1 MDQNIDWVT
10 DESDYESDDD
20 VATLPPENPSFLWQ
34 VIKRSAERDFDG
46 NVLNAYI
53 SFVIMCRNIKKDVDH
68 QHIMGTVRRYQEG
81 ADAMGFKE
89 ALLKAVNK
97 RKHLIHQ
104 KIEELDESEEELDE
118 SEEEMDE
125 SENDVE

>member
-1 MDQNIDWVT
+1 MDKNIDWVS

-104 KIEELDESEEELDE
+104 KIEELDESEDE

-125 SENDVE
+125 SEDVE

>member
-1 MDQNIDWVT
+1 MGENIDWVS

-53 SFVIMCRNIKKDVDH
+53 SFVIMCRNVKKDVDH

-81 ADAMGFKE
+81 SDAMGFKE

-97 RKHLIHQ
+97 RKHLIYQ
-104 KIEELDESEEELDE
+104 KIEELDESEDR
-118 SEEEMDE
+118 SEDEMDE
-125 SENDVE
+125 SEDDE

>member
-1 MDQNIDWVT
+1 MGENIDWVS

-53 SFVIMCRNIKKDVDH
+53 SFVIMCRNIKRDVDH

-97 RKHLIHQ
+97 RKHLIYQ
-104 KIEELDESEEELDE
+104 KIEELDESEDG
-118 SEEEMDE
+118 SEDAMDE
-125 SENDVE
+125 SEDDE

>member
-1 MDQNIDWVT
+1 MGENIDWVS

-53 SFVIMCRNIKKDVDH
+53 SFVIMCRNIKRDVDH

-81 ADAMGFKE
+81 SDAMGFKE

-97 RKHLIHQ
+97 RKHLIYQ
-104 KIEELDESEEELDE
+104 KIEELDESEDR
-118 SEEEMDE
+118 SEDEMDE
-125 SENDVE
+125 SEDDE

>member
-1 MDQNIDWVT
+1 MGENIDWVS

-53 SFVIMCRNIKKDVDH
+53 SFVIMCRNIKRDVDH

-81 ADAMGFKE
+81 SDAMGFKE

-97 RKHLIHQ
+97 RKHLIYQ
-104 KIEELDESEEELDE
+104 KIEELDESEDG
-118 SEEEMDE
+118 SEDEMDE
-125 SENDVE
+125 SEDDE

>member
-1 MDQNIDWVT
+1 MGENIDWVS

-53 SFVIMCRNIKKDVDH
+53 SFVIMCRNIKRDLDH

-81 ADAMGFKE
+81 SDAMGFKE

-97 RKHLIHQ
+97 RKHLIYQ
-104 KIEELDESEEELDE
+104 KIEELDESEDG
-118 SEEEMDE
+118 SEDEMDE
-125 SENDVE
+125 SEDVE

>member
-1 MDQNIDWVT
+1 MDKNIDWVS

-34 VIKRSAERDFDG
+34 VMKRSAERDFDG

-118 SEEEMDE
+118 NEEEMDE
-125 SENDVE
+125 SEDDE

>member
-1 MDQNIDWVT
+1 MGENIDWVS
-10 DESDYESDDD
+10 DESDYESDHD

-53 SFVIMCRNIKKDVDH
+53 SFVIMCRNVKKDVDH

-81 ADAMGFKE
+81 SDAMGFKE

-97 RKHLIHQ
+97 RKHLIYQ
-104 KIEELDESEEELDE
+104 KIEELDESEDR
-118 SEEEMDE
+118 SEDEMDE
-125 SENDVE
+125 SEDDE

>member
-1 MDQNIDWVT
+1 MNDDIEWVS
-10 DESDYESDDD
+10 DESDYVSDDE
-20 VATLPPENPSFLWQ
+20 VASLQPEIPSILWK
-34 VIKRSAERDFDG
+34 VIQKSAERDFDG

-125 SENDVE
+125 SEDDVE

>member
-1 MDQNIDWVT
+1 MGENIDWVS

-118 SEEEMDE
+118 NEEEMDE
-125 SENDVE
+125 SEDDE

>member
-1 MDQNIDWVT
+1 MDKNIDWVT

-20 VATLPPENPSFLWQ
+20 VATLPAENPSFLWR

-81 ADAMGFKE
+81 SDAMGFKE

-97 RKHLIHQ
+97 RKHLIYQ
-104 KIEELDESEEELDE
+104 KIEELDESEDG
-118 SEEEMDE
+118 SEDAMDE
-125 SENDVE
+125 SEDDE

>member
-1 MDQNIDWVT
+1 MGENIDWVS

-104 KIEELDESEEELDE
+104 KIEELDESEGELDE
-118 SEEEMDE
+118 NEEEMDE
-125 SENDVE
+125 SEDDE

>member
-1 MDQNIDWVT
+1 MDENIDWVS

-53 SFVIMCRNIKKDVDH
+53 SFVIMCRNIKRDVDH

-81 ADAMGFKE
+81 SDAMGFKE

-97 RKHLIHQ
+97 RKHLIYQ
-104 KIEELDESEEELDE
+104 KIEELDESEDG
-118 SEEEMDE
+118 SEDAMDE
-125 SENDVE
+125 SEDDE

>member
-1 MDQNIDWVT
+1 MDKNIDWVT

-20 VATLPPENPSFLWQ
+20 VATLPAENPSFLWR

-68 QHIMGTVRRYQEG
+68 QHIMGTVRRYQER

-125 SENDVE
+125 SEDDVE

>member
-1 MDQNIDWVT
+1 MGENIDWVS

-53 SFVIMCRNIKKDVDH
+53 SFVIMCRNIKRDVDH

-81 ADAMGFKE
+81 SDAMGFKE

-97 RKHLIHQ
+97 RKHLIYQ
-104 KIEELDESEEELDE
+104 KIEELDESEDG
-118 SEEEMDE
+118 SEDEMDE
-125 SENDVE
+125 SEDVE

>member
-1 MDQNIDWVT
+1 MGENIDWVS

-81 ADAMGFKE
+81 SDAMGFKE

-97 RKHLIHQ
+97 RKHLIYQ
-104 KIEELDESEEELDE
+104 KIEELDESEDG
-118 SEEEMDE
+118 SEDEMDE
-125 SENDVE
+125 SEDVE

>member
-1 MDQNIDWVT
+1 MGENIDWVS

-53 SFVIMCRNIKKDVDH
+53 SFVIMCRNIKRDVDH

-81 ADAMGFKE
+81 SDAMGFKE

-97 RKHLIHQ
+97 RKHLIYQ
-104 KIEELDESEEELDE
+104 KIEELDESEDG
-118 SEEEMDE
+118 SEDEMDE
-125 SENDVE
+125 SEDDA

>member
-1 MDQNIDWVT
+1 MDENIDWIS
-10 DESDYESDDD
+10 DESDYQSDED
-20 VATLPPENPSFLWQ
+20 VATLPPENPSFLWH

-68 QHIMGTVRRYQEG
+68 QKIMSTVRRYQEG
-81 ADAMGFKE
+81 SDAMGFKE

-97 RKHLIHQ
+97 RKHLIQQ
-104 KIEELDESEEELDE
+104 KIEELDETED
-118 SEEEMDE
+118 EMDE
-125 SENDVE
+125 SDDAE

>member
-1 MDQNIDWVT
+1 MGENIDWVS

-20 VATLPPENPSFLWQ
+20 VATLPPENPSFLWHL
-34 VIKRSAERDFDG
+34 IKRSAERDFDG

-81 ADAMGFKE
+81 SDAMGFKE

-97 RKHLIHQ
+97 RKHLIYQ
-104 KIEELDESEEELDE
+104 KIEELDESEDG
-118 SEEEMDE
+118 SEDEMDE
-125 SENDVE
+125 SEDDE